1 MLILSRVCADFH
13 DAHGN
18 IVFSV
23 NRDTRNSF
31 VHAPEFIQEDPL
43 FDLLIKDG
51 SLEAGI
57 TQARQKQMENDPN
70 AGHDATGKLI
80 PPDPAASD
88 ADSGATDAA
97 AAIPAASSGMS
108 EAAAAPAAQATA
120 SSGSGK
126 STRST
131 KADPAG

>member
-23 NRDTRNSF
+23 TRDTRNTF
-31 VHAPEFIQEDPL
+31 VHAPEAIQEDPL

-70 AGHDATGKLI
+70 AGHEATGKLI
-80 PPDPAASD
+80 PPEPAAIDAGTATSTDTGEVAATPAAS
-88 ADSGATDAA
+88 
-97 AAIPAASSGMS
+97 
-108 EAAAAPAAQATA
+108 
-120 SSGSGK
+120 GK
-126 STRST
+126 NTRNK

>member
-23 NRDTRNSF
+23 TRDTRNSF
-31 VHAPEFIQEDPL
+31 VHAPEAIQEDPL
-43 FDLLIKDG
+43 FDLLCKDG

-80 PPDPAASD
+80 PPEPAASD
-88 ADSGATDAA
+88 TDSGTADVAA
-97 AAIPAASSGMS
+97 ALTGTS
-108 EAAAAPAAQATA
+108 EAAASPTA
-120 SSGSGK
+120 SSSGK
-126 STRST
+126 STRSK
-131 KADPAG
+131 KADQAG